1 MEGFLSDLRYRF
13 RMLLRTPLLS
23 AVAVLTVGIGVG
35 ATTFAYSVVSGT
47 LLVDLDM
54 PVADRLVLLNETRLE
69 EGQTQLGI
77 PWADYLDFLDAQTSF
92 EHLEAQRRNR
102 RA

>member
-1 MEGFLSDLRYRF
+1 
-13 RMLLRTPLLS
+13 
-23 AVAVLTVGIGVG
+23 
-35 ATTFAYSVVSGT
+35 
-47 LLVDLDM
+47 
-54 PVADRLVLLNETRLE
+54 VADRLVLLNETRLE